1 MPQTIEDLDLVRHSC
16 MVPDSDEHVWE
27 AASAWVTSGLR
38 AGERVLYFEDE
49 TADRLLQRLADDRVP
64 LDAAMADG
72 QFQVIPTEVARP
84 IVTGPIEGLEVAM
97 RHAIEE
103 TAGQGWP
110 GMRLLGE
117 AARGRIDIGLDS
129 LVAYERHIDQL
140 LAQHPSTRLLCLYDR
155 TRYEPDVV
163 EALRAVHGTELAAP
177 PAYDD
182 GLLRVTRPVPST
194 LRLAGEIDH
203 SNRSVLRRMLDGAL
217 EQTLRAVDVPVDV
230 TMDLASLRFLDV
242 AGAMELLRGAQ
253 QFPEDQR
260 VVLRAPRSRVLRA
273 LQRCGAGSVG
283 QLVVESPAG
292 PSADAAGRAGR

>member
-1 MPQTIEDLDLVRHSC
+1 MPETIDELDLVRHSC

-27 AASAWVTSGLR
+27 AASAWIASGLR
-38 AGERVLYFEDE
+38 AGERVLYFEDD

-64 LDAAMADG
+64 VDSAMSGG
-72 QFQVIPTEVARP
+72 QFQVVPTEVARP
-84 IVTGPIEGLEVAM
+84 IVTGSLEGLEGAV

-103 TAGQGWP
+103 TAEQGWP

-117 AARGRIDIGLDS
+117 AARGRIGMGLDS
-129 LVAYERHIDQL
+129 LVAYETHIDRL
-140 LAQHPSTRLLCLYDR
+140 LADHPSARLLCLYDR
-155 TRYEPDVV
+155 TRYDPDVID
-163 EALRAVHGTELAAP
+163 ALRAVHGSELTVP

-242 AGAMELLRGAQ
+242 AGAMELLRAAQ
-253 QFPEDQR
+253 QFPGEQR

-273 LQRCGAGSVG
+273 LNRCGAGSVG
-283 QLVVESPAG
+283 QLVVESDTTG
-292 PSADAAGRAGR
+292 PER